1 MKKIPNDH
9 TMIQIT
15 LTLAVPNY
23 LCDEHDTDD
32 RAHHAAVDQIIDLV
46 NMSSEATLLGYE
58 STPLILTAGRS

>member
-1 MKKIPNDH
+1 MKKIPNDY

-32 RAHHAAVDQIIDLV
+32 RAHNAAVERII
-46 NMSSEATLLGYE
+46 SELDTSDATLLGYE
-58 STPLILTAGRS
+58 SAPLILTAGKS